1 MKTLCY
7 PPLVALCALL
17 ATPCTAQEKQIGPDR
32 YAATVRADLH
42 PDTPAAARRAL
53 ARIDAGALAACGVS
67 SFSLREVVVA
77 ERRSACW
84 RDAMAGAMAKIDNV
98 LLLQAW
104 HRQQG
109 HKDPI

>member
-17 ATPCTAQEKQIGPDR
+17 ATPCTAQDKQIGPDR
-32 YAATVRADLH
+32 YAVTVRADLH
-42 PDTPAAARRAL
+42 PATPAAARRVL

-67 SFSLREVVVA
+67 SFSLREVVAA

-84 RDAMAGAMAKIDNV
+84 RDAMAGAMAKSDNV
-98 LLLQAW
+98 LLLQAY
-104 HRQQG
+104 HRYDR
-109 HKDPI
+109 H